1 MLNARKLSDESD
13 EISLFGCK
21 IRNTLPVSPTTT
33 KGGRMK
39 EKMTEDQVP
48 VQVR

>member
-21 IRNTLPVSPTTT
+21 IRNTLPVSLHHSRG
-33 KGGRMK
+33 KNEG
-39 EKMTEDQVP
+39 EDD
-48 VQVR
+48 